1 MPRQQPRPF
10 GDPGRWHSCLCFT
23 NGSLGKEDII
33 QQEAEVTHEV
43 NFMLP
48 SPTMGAL
55 RDKVQVAT

>member
-48 SPTMGAL
+48 SPTDGGPE
-55 RDKVQVAT
+55 R